1 MSLIVYRASAGSG
14 KTYTLALK
22 YISLALKSGS
32 KGFTHVLAVT
42 FTNKATGEM
51 KDRILEKLYGLSRG
65 LDANFLKDVKKITK
79 LGEQEIQRKST
90 EMLCYIMNDFD
101 HFRVETI
108 DSFFQS
114 LLTNLAFELG
124 LTRGFKVDLDDKRV
138 ISIAVERI
146 LRRID
151 QEEKNGLRRIVKE
164 SLIRSLEDGK
174 SWDIAKDL
182 KAFAGKNLFKSEY
195 VNNEKNI
202 TDLLNNGELR
212 KIKESILKSWSVLKD
227 EKEKALQFVEQWV
240 SDAEGDSSWKSVST
254 IKTFCKNVRENS
266 GNLTNAVADAIEDR
280 DALLKNPGCD
290 EALDEKAQ
298 QVSDCL
304 KKLVGFYGNREKTT
318 EKFKEKYG
326 EKYAEKYGCP
336 YNTCQLAVENL
347 DTLAFM
353 GAISEEIN
361 RIVLE
366 ENTTLLAKTPLLF
379 KNLVKDDIDQSFVF
393 ERAGTTFKHIMIDE
407 FQDTSRVQWNN
418 FEHLVKESKAQGEE
432 SLVVGDIK
440 QSIYRWRGGDW
451 NILHGFK
458 DKNDDTFVKNL
469 YTNYRSKPIV
479 VRFNNVFFTK
489 AAYIL
494 DQKENSWSVPA
505 NWLNEKDGYFVKA
518 DNSGKKVD
526 EKNIEFCN
534 LYNDT
539 TQHIKPQYDKPEF
552 INSGY
557 VRLQTFEKSI
567 TDEEIMAEVFD
578 KVVELK
584 QKYNLDFDKMKMLV
598 RTNNEGVK
606 LIDYFAKRCE
616 EEGVDIKLTSNEA
629 YLFNASPALNALIFA
644 MKRLL
649 APQDDLQRELF
660 ERYYNLLCEKAGKQ
674 AFFED
679 VKNDV
684 EALLQDNEALDEI
697 KRSPLYDLVMTMV
710 QKLRLHDLLV
720 KIDDKGKV
728 KDGLGQSAYLFSFLD
743 KVVDYLNDNSSD
755 LKEFL
760 DYWDETLSSQSITSN
775 SNDAI
780 EILTIHKAKGLAGHT
795 VLIPFAGFSFVKN
808 GRDGMIWC
816 NPKDMSDDSEVK
828 AQLSNL
834 GLIPIKTAASKKV
847 KNSDFKCFYDKEL
860 KQMTIDELNS
870 LYVAFTRAK
879 ENMFI
884 WSKEP
889 LKNSTEPN
897 AFMLINKF
905 IDDCQVPVEGS
916 EMNRVV
922 EFGQLEYCANEE
934 EKEGKEKRIVN
945 PFSEDLKPQKVDVMI
960 EQNNLLDLKFCQS
973 KKAANFL
980 FEAKD
985 PNDISEEEKKQAQQN
1000 HYIETGVLMHQM
1012 MSLINRAEDVDH
1024 AYQQMVYDGLI
1035 AEGDSQFLWL
1045 KKNLKDKI
1053 ATDKMVKSWFDGT
1066 YENFNEKTILL
1077 CDRKVDE
1084 KDPSKVEIERKTKR
1098 ADRVMVNKDKAIV
1111 VDYKFGNHEMHEAY
1125 EDQVRDYMKI
1135 VEKLLGL
1142 PTEGYLWYVY
1152 SNDKDVLPVPATK

>member
-51 KDRILEKLYGLSRG
+51 KDRILENLYGLSRG
-65 LDANFLKDVKKITK
+65 LDANFLEDVKEITK
-79 LGEQEIQRKST
+79 LSEQEIQRKST

-202 TDLLNNGELR
+202 TDLLNNGEMR

-240 SDAEGDSSWKSVST
+240 SGAEGDSSWKKQVVST
-254 IKTFCKNVRENS
+254 VKTFCGYVRDNS
-266 GNLTNAVADAIEDR
+266 SKDVSSSVRKAAEDK

-290 EALDEKAQ
+290 VALDKKAQ
-298 QVSDCL
+298 QVSDYL
-304 KKLVGFYGNREKTT
+304 EKLVDFYDN
-318 EKFKEKYG
+318 
-326 EKYAEKYGCP
+326 AEKYGRP
-336 YNTCQLAVENL
+336 YNTYQLAVENL

-361 RIVLE
+361 HIVLE

-393 ERAGTTFKHIMIDE
+393 ERAGITFKHIMIDE

-418 FEHLVKESKAQGEE
+418 FEHLVNESTAQGEE

-451 NILHGFK
+451 DILYGFE
-458 DKNDDTFVKNL
+458 DGNNTSVENL
-469 YTNYRSKPIV
+469 DTNYRSKPIV

-889 LKNSTEPN
+889 SKNSTEPN

-916 EMNRVV
+916 EKNRVV

-960 EQNNLLDLKFCQS
+960 EQNNVLDLQFCQS

-985 PNDISEEEKKQAQQN
+985 PNDISEEEKKQTQQN

-1035 AEGDSQFLWL
+1035 AEGDSQFLSL
-1045 KKNLKDKI
+1045 KRKLKEQI
-1053 ATDKMVKSWFDGT
+1053 ATDETVKTWFDGT

-1077 CDRKVDE
+1077 CKRN
-1084 KDPSKVEIERKTKR
+1084 SKR
-1098 ADRVMVNKDKAIV
+1098 ADRVMVSKDKAIV
-1111 VDYKFGNHEMHEAY
+1111 VDYKFGNHEKNEAY
-1125 EDQVRDYMKI
+1125 KAQVRDYMKI
-1135 VEKLLGL
+1135 VGQLLEL

-1152 SNDKDVLPVPATK
+1152 TNEVLPVPATK

>member
-51 KDRILEKLYGLSRG
+51 KDRILENLYGLSRG
-65 LDANFLKDVKKITK
+65 LDTNFLEDVKEITK
-79 LGEQEIQRKST
+79 LSEQEIQRKST

-202 TDLLNNGELR
+202 TDLLNNGEMR

-227 EKEKALQFVEQWV
+227 EKEKALQFVVQWV
-240 SDAEGDSSWKSVST
+240 SDAEGDSSWKKQVVST
-254 IKTFCKNVRENS
+254 VKTFCGYVRDNS
-266 GNLTNAVADAIEDR
+266 SKDVSSSVRKAAEDK

-290 EALDEKAQ
+290 EALDKKAQ
-298 QVSDCL
+298 QVSDYL
-304 KKLVGFYGNREKTT
+304 EKLVDFYDN
-318 EKFKEKYG
+318 
-326 EKYAEKYGCP
+326 AEKYGRP
-336 YNTCQLAVENL
+336 YNTYQLAVENL

-361 RIVLE
+361 HIVLE

-418 FEHLVKESKAQGEE
+418 FEHLVNESTAQGEE

-451 NILHGFK
+451 NILYGFE
-458 DKNDDTFVKNL
+458 DGNNTSVENL
-469 YTNYRSKPIV
+469 DTNYRSKPIV

-584 QKYNLDFDKMKMLV
+584 QKYNLDFDKIKMLV

-660 ERYYNLLCEKAGKQ
+660 ERYYNLLCEKAGKH

-697 KRSPLYDLVMTMV
+697 KRSPLYDLVMAMV

-834 GLIPIKTAASKKV
+834 GLIPIKTAASKKA

-1012 MSLINRAEDVDH
+1012 MSLINRAEDVDR

-1035 AEGDSQFLWL
+1035 AEGDSQFLSL
-1045 KKNLKDKI
+1045 KRELKEQI

-1077 CDRKVDE
+1077 EVKEDS
-1084 KDPSKVEIERKTKR
+1084 SKAKIERKTKR

-1111 VDYKFGNHEMHEAY
+1111 VDYKFGNHDEAY
-1125 EDQVRDYMKI
+1125 NVQVQEYMEI
-1135 VEKLLGL
+1135 IEKLLGL

-1152 SNDKDVLPVPATK
+1152 TNEVFPVPATK

>member
-212 KIKESILKSWSVLKD
+212 KIKESILKSWSILKD

-240 SDAEGDSSWKSVST
+240 SDAEGDSSWKKQVVST
-254 IKTFCKNVRENS
+254 VKTFCGYVRDNS
-266 GNLTNAVADAIEDR
+266 SKDVSSSVRKAAEDK

-290 EALDEKAQ
+290 EALDKKAQ
-298 QVSDCL
+298 QVSDYL
-304 KKLVGFYGNREKTT
+304 EKLVDFYDN
-318 EKFKEKYG
+318 
-326 EKYAEKYGCP
+326 AEKYGRP
-336 YNTCQLAVENL
+336 YNTYQLAVENL

-361 RIVLE
+361 HIVLE

-418 FEHLVKESKAQGEE
+418 FEHLVNESTAQGEE

-451 NILHGFK
+451 NILYGFE
-458 DKNDDTFVKNL
+458 DGNNTSVENL
-469 YTNYRSKPIV
+469 DTNYRSKPIV

-697 KRSPLYDLVMTMV
+697 KRSPLYDLVMAMV

-1012 MSLINRAEDVDH
+1012 MSLINRAEDVDR

-1035 AEGDSQFLWL
+1035 AEGDSQFLSL
-1045 KKNLKDKI
+1045 KRELKEQI

-1077 CDRKVDE
+1077 EVKEDS
-1084 KDPSKVEIERKTKR
+1084 SKAKIERKTKR

-1111 VDYKFGNHEMHEAY
+1111 VDYKFGNHDEAY
-1125 EDQVRDYMKI
+1125 NVQVQEYMEI
-1135 VEKLLGL
+1135 IEKLLGL

-1152 SNDKDVLPVPATK
+1152 TNEVFPVPATK

>member
-51 KDRILEKLYGLSRG
+51 KDRILENLYGLSRG
-65 LDANFLKDVKKITK
+65 LDANFLEDVKEITK
-79 LGEQEIQRKST
+79 LSEQEIQRKST

-182 KAFAGKNLFKSEY
+182 KVFAGKNLFKSEY

-202 TDLLNNGELR
+202 TDLLNNGGLR
-212 KIKESILKSWSVLKD
+212 KIKESIFKSWSVLKD
-227 EKEKALQFVEQWV
+227 EKEKALQFVEQWAN
-240 SDAEGDSSWKSVST
+240 DAEGDSSWKSVST
-254 IKTFCKNVRENS
+254 IKTFCGYVRKNK
-266 GNLTNAVADAIEDR
+266 GTLTSTVKKAAEDK

-290 EALDEKAQ
+290 EALDVKAQ
-298 QVSDCL
+298 QISDYL
-304 KKLVGFYGNREKTT
+304 EKLVDFYDNGER
-318 EKFKEKYG
+318 YG
-326 EKYAEKYGCP
+326 RP

-361 RIVLE
+361 HIVLE

-418 FEHLVKESKAQGEE
+418 FEHLVNESTAQGEE

-458 DKNDDTFVKNL
+458 DKKDDTFVKNL

-489 AAYIL
+489 AAHIL
-494 DQKENSWSVPA
+494 DQKENSWSVPT

-518 DNSGKKVD
+518 DNSSDGGND
-526 EKNIEFCN
+526 DNIEFCN

-557 VRLQTFEKSI
+557 VRLQTFENSI

-584 QKYNLDFDKMKMLV
+584 QKYNIDFDKMKMLV

-697 KRSPLYDLVMTMV
+697 KSSPLYDLVMTMV

-720 KIDDKGKV
+720 KIDKKGKV

-795 VLIPFAGFSFVKN
+795 VLIPFAGSSFVKS

-816 NPKDMSDDSEVK
+816 NPNDMSDDSEVK

-834 GLIPIKTAASKKV
+834 GLIPIKTAASTKV

-889 LKNSTEPN
+889 SKNSSEPN

-916 EMNRVV
+916 EKNRVV

-934 EKEGKEKRIVN
+934 DDKEKRIVN
-945 PFSEDLKPQKVDVMI
+945 PFSEDLKPPKVDVMI
-960 EQNNLLDLKFCQS
+960 EQNNLLDLQFCQS

-985 PNDISEEEKKQAQQN
+985 PNDISEEEKKQVQQN

-1012 MSLINRAEDVDH
+1012 MSLINRAEDVDR

-1035 AEGDSQFLWL
+1035 AEGDSQFLSL
-1045 KKNLKDKI
+1045 KRELKEQI

-1077 CDRKVDE
+1077 CKRN
-1084 KDPSKVEIERKTKR
+1084 SKR
-1098 ADRVMVNKDKAIV
+1098 ADRVMVSKDKAIV
-1111 VDYKFGNHEMHEAY
+1111 VDYKFGNHEKNEAY
-1125 EDQVRDYMKI
+1125 KAQVQEYMEI
-1135 VEKLLGL
+1135 IEKLLGL

-1152 SNDKDVLPVPATK
+1152 TNEVFPVPATK

>member
-65 LDANFLKDVKKITK
+65 LDADFLKDVKKITD
-79 LGEQEIQRKST
+79 LSEQEIQRKST

-151 QEEKNGLRRIVKE
+151 QEERNGLRRIVKE

-202 TDLLNNGELR
+202 TDLLNNGGLR
-212 KIKESILKSWSVLKD
+212 KIKESIFKSWSVLKD

-254 IKTFCKNVRENS
+254 VKTFCGYVRKNK
-266 GNLTNAVADAIEDR
+266 GTLTSTVKKAAEDK

-290 EALDEKAQ
+290 EALDVKAQ
-298 QVSDCL
+298 QISDYL
-304 KKLVGFYGNREKTT
+304 EKLVDFYDNGER
-318 EKFKEKYG
+318 YG
-326 EKYAEKYGCP
+326 RP
-336 YNTCQLAVENL
+336 YNTYQLAVENL

-418 FEHLVKESKAQGEE
+418 FEHLVNESTAQGEE

-451 NILHGFK
+451 NILYGFE
-458 DKNDDTFVKNL
+458 DGNNTSVENL
-469 YTNYRSKPIV
+469 DTNYRSKPIV

-518 DNSGKKVD
+518 DNSSDGGND
-526 EKNIEFCN
+526 DNIEFCN

-584 QKYNLDFDKMKMLV
+584 QKYHIGFRNMKMLV

-889 LKNSTEPN
+889 SKNSTEPN

-916 EMNRVV
+916 EKNRVV

-960 EQNNLLDLKFCQS
+960 EQNNVLDLQFCQS

-1000 HYIETGVLMHQM
+1000 HYIEIGVLMHQM
-1012 MSLINRAEDVDH
+1012 MSLINRTEDVDR

-1035 AEGDSQFLWL
+1035 AEGDSQFLSL
-1045 KKNLKDKI
+1045 KRELKEQI

-1077 CDRKVDE
+1077 EVKEDS
-1084 KDPSKVEIERKTKR
+1084 SKAKIERKTKR
-1098 ADRVMVNKDKAIV
+1098 ADRVMVSKDKAIV
-1111 VDYKFGNHEMHEAY
+1111 VDYKFGNHDEAY
-1125 EDQVRDYMKI
+1125 NVQVQEYMEI
-1135 VEKLLGL
+1135 IEKLLGL

-1152 SNDKDVLPVPATK
+1152 TKEVFPVPATK

>member
-65 LDANFLKDVKKITK
+65 LDADFLKDVKKITD
-79 LGEQEIQRKST
+79 LSEQEIQRKST

-202 TDLLNNGELR
+202 TDLLNNGGLR
-212 KIKESILKSWSVLKD
+212 KIKESIFKSWSVLKE
-227 EKEKALQFVEQWV
+227 EKEKALQFVEQWAN
-240 SDAEGDSSWKSVST
+240 DAEGDSSWKSVST
-254 IKTFCKNVRENS
+254 VKKFCGYVRGKKGS
-266 GNLTNAVADAIEDR
+266 LSNAVKKAAEDK

-290 EALDEKAQ
+290 VALDVKAQ
-298 QVSDCL
+298 QVSDYL
-304 KKLVGFYGNREKTT
+304 EKLVDFYDNGER
-318 EKFKEKYG
+318 YG
-326 EKYAEKYGCP
+326 RP

-361 RIVLE
+361 HIVLE

-418 FEHLVKESKAQGEE
+418 FEHLVNESTAQGEE

-451 NILHGFK
+451 NILYGFK
-458 DKNDDTFVKNL
+458 KDEKNTSVENL

-505 NWLNEKDGYFVKA
+505 NWLNEKDGYFVEA

-526 EKNIEFCN
+526 ENNIEFCN

-557 VRLQTFEKSI
+557 VRLQTFENSI

-578 KVVELK
+578 KVVELNE
-584 QKYNLDFDKMKMLV
+584 KYNIEFKNMKMLV

-889 LKNSTEPN
+889 SKNSTEPN

-916 EMNRVV
+916 EKNRVV

-960 EQNNLLDLKFCQS
+960 EQNNLLDLQFCQS

-1012 MSLINRAEDVDH
+1012 MSLINRAEDVDR

-1035 AEGDSQFLWL
+1035 AEGDSQFLFL
-1045 KKNLKDKI
+1045 KRKLKEQI

-1077 CDRKVDE
+1077 EVKEDS
-1084 KDPSKVEIERKTKR
+1084 SKAKIERKTKR
-1098 ADRVMVNKDKAIV
+1098 ADRVMVSKDKAIV
-1111 VDYKFGNHEMHEAY
+1111 VDYKFGNHDEAY
-1125 EDQVRDYMKI
+1125 NVQVQEYMEI

-1152 SNDKDVLPVPATK
+1152 TNEVFPVPATK

>member
-65 LDANFLKDVKKITK
+65 LDANFLEDVKEITD
-79 LGEQEIQRKST
+79 LSEQEIQRKST

-202 TDLLNNGELR
+202 TDLLNNGDLR
-212 KIKESILKSWSVLKD
+212 KIKESIFKSRSVLKD
-227 EKEKALQFVEQWV
+227 EKEKSLQFVEQWV
-240 SDAEGDSSWKSVST
+240 SDAEGDSSWKSVSEV
-254 IKTFCKNVRENS
+254 KTFCGYVRGKKGTLS
-266 GNLTNAVADAIEDR
+266 NAVKKAAEDK

-290 EALDEKAQ
+290 VALDEKAQ
-298 QVSDCL
+298 QVSDHL
-304 KKLVGFYGNREKTT
+304 EKLVDFYDNG
-318 EKFKEKYG
+318 EKYG
-326 EKYAEKYGCP
+326 RP
-336 YNTCQLAVENL
+336 YNTYQLAVENL

-418 FEHLVKESKAQGEE
+418 FEHLVNESTAQGEE

-451 NILHGFK
+451 NILYGFE
-458 DKNDDTFVKNL
+458 DGNNTSVENL
-469 YTNYRSKPIV
+469 DTNYRSKPIV

-518 DNSGKKVD
+518 DNSSDGGND
-526 EKNIEFCN
+526 DNIEFCN

-578 KVVELK
+578 KVVELNE
-584 QKYNLDFDKMKMLV
+584 KYNINFDKMKMLV

-889 LKNSTEPN
+889 SKNSTEPN

-916 EMNRVV
+916 EKNRVV

-960 EQNNLLDLKFCQS
+960 EQNNVLDLQFCQS

-1035 AEGDSQFLWL
+1035 AEGDSQFLSL
-1045 KKNLKDKI
+1045 KRKLKEQI
-1053 ATDKMVKSWFDGT
+1053 ATDETVKTWFDGT

-1077 CDRKVDE
+1077 CKRN
-1084 KDPSKVEIERKTKR
+1084 SKR
-1098 ADRVMVNKDKAIV
+1098 ADRVMVSKDKAIV
-1111 VDYKFGNHEMHEAY
+1111 VDYKFGNHEKNEAY
-1125 EDQVRDYMKI
+1125 KAQVRDYMKI
-1135 VEKLLGL
+1135 VGQLLEL

-1152 SNDKDVLPVPATK
+1152 TNEVLPVPATK

>member
-51 KDRILEKLYGLSRG
+51 KDRILENLYGLSRR
-65 LDANFLKDVKKITK
+65 LDANFLEDVKEITK
-79 LGEQEIQRKST
+79 LSEQEIQRKST

-202 TDLLNNGELR
+202 TDLLNNGDLR

-240 SDAEGDSSWKSVST
+240 SDAEGDSSWKKQVVST
-254 IKTFCKNVRENS
+254 VKTFCGYVRENS
-266 GNLTNAVADAIEDR
+266 SKGVSGGVKKAAEDK

-290 EALDEKAQ
+290 EVLDEKAR
-298 QVSDCL
+298 QVSDYL
-304 KKLVGFYGNREKTT
+304 DKLVDFYDNG
-318 EKFKEKYG
+318 EKYG
-326 EKYAEKYGCP
+326 HP
-336 YNTCQLAVENL
+336 YNTYQLAVENL

-458 DKNDDTFVKNL
+458 DKKDDTFVKNL

-505 NWLNEKDGYFVKA
+505 NWLNEKDGYFVEA
-518 DNSGKKVD
+518 DNSSDGGND
-526 EKNIEFCN
+526 DNIEFCN

-584 QKYNLDFDKMKMLV
+584 QKYHIGFRNMKMLV

-985 PNDISEEEKKQAQQN
+985 PNDISEEGKKQAQQN

-1035 AEGDSQFLWL
+1035 AEGDSQFLFL
-1045 KKNLKDKI
+1045 KRKLKEQI

-1077 CDRKVDE
+1077 EVKEDS
-1084 KDPSKVEIERKTKR
+1084 SKAKIERKTKR
-1098 ADRVMVNKDKAIV
+1098 ADRVMVSKDKAIV
-1111 VDYKFGNHEMHEAY
+1111 VDYKFGNHDEAY
-1125 EDQVRDYMKI
+1125 NVQVQEYMEI

-1152 SNDKDVLPVPATK
+1152 TNEVFPVPATK

>member
-65 LDANFLKDVKKITK
+65 LDANFLEDVKEITD
-79 LGEQEIQRKST
+79 LSEQEIQRKST

-202 TDLLNNGELR
+202 TDLLNNGDLR
-212 KIKESILKSWSVLKD
+212 KIKESIFKSWSVLKD
-227 EKEKALQFVEQWV
+227 EKEKSLQFVEQWV
-240 SDAEGDSSWKSVST
+240 SDAEGDSSWKKQVVST
-254 IKTFCKNVRENS
+254 VKTFCGYVRGKKGTLS
-266 GNLTNAVADAIEDR
+266 NAVKKAAEDK

-290 EALDEKAQ
+290 VALDEKAQ
-298 QVSDCL
+298 QVSDHL
-304 KKLVGFYGNREKTT
+304 EKLVDFYDNG
-318 EKFKEKYG
+318 EKYG
-326 EKYAEKYGCP
+326 RP
-336 YNTCQLAVENL
+336 YNTYQLAVENL

-418 FEHLVKESKAQGEE
+418 FEHLIKESKAQGEE

-458 DKNDDTFVKNL
+458 RDKKEDTFVENL

-505 NWLNEKDGYFVKA
+505 NWLNENDGYFVEA
-518 DNSGKKVD
+518 DNSSDGGND
-526 EKNIEFCN
+526 DNIEFCN

-539 TQHIKPQYDKPEF
+539 AQHIKPQYDKPEF

-584 QKYNLDFDKMKMLV
+584 QKYHIGFRNMKMLV

-720 KIDDKGKV
+720 KIDDKDKGKV

-816 NPKDMSDDSEVK
+816 NPKDMSDDPEVK

-960 EQNNLLDLKFCQS
+960 EQNNVLDLQFCQS

-1012 MSLINRAEDVDH
+1012 MSLINRAEDVDR

-1035 AEGDSQFLWL
+1035 AEGDSQFLSLKRNL
-1045 KKNLKDKI
+1045 KKQM
-1053 ATDKMVKSWFDGT
+1053 ATDKTVKSWFDGT

-1077 CDRKVDE
+1077 CDRQVDE
-1084 KDPSKVEIERKTKR
+1084 KDSQKEKIERTSQR
-1098 ADRVMVNKDKAIV
+1098 ADRVMVSKDKAIV
-1111 VDYKFGNHEMHEAY
+1111 VDYKFGKNKMPEAY
-1125 EDQVRDYMKI
+1125 EKQVRGYMKI
-1135 VEKLLGL
+1135 VGQLLGL

-1152 SNDKDVLPVPATK
+1152 TNEVLPVSATK

>member
-51 KDRILEKLYGLSRG
+51 KDRILENLYGLSRG
-65 LDANFLKDVKKITK
+65 LDANFLEDVKEITK
-79 LGEQEIQRKST
+79 LSEQEIQRKST

-202 TDLLNNGELR
+202 TDLLNNGGLR
-212 KIKESILKSWSVLKD
+212 KIKESIFKSWSVLKD
-227 EKEKALQFVEQWV
+227 EKEKALQFVEQWAN
-240 SDAEGDSSWKSVST
+240 DAEGDSSWKSVST
-254 IKTFCKNVRENS
+254 VKTFCGYVRENS
-266 GNLTNAVADAIEDR
+266 SKDVSGRVKKAAEDK

-290 EALDEKAQ
+290 VALDVKAQ
-298 QVSDCL
+298 QVSDYL
-304 KKLVGFYGNREKTT
+304 EKLVDFYDNGER
-318 EKFKEKYG
+318 YG
-326 EKYAEKYGCP
+326 RP

-361 RIVLE
+361 HIVLE

-418 FEHLVKESKAQGEE
+418 FEHLVNESTAQGEE

-458 DKNDDTFVKNL
+458 DKKDDTFVKNL

-505 NWLNEKDGYFVKA
+505 NWLNEKDGYFVEA

-578 KVVELK
+578 KVVELNE
-584 QKYNLDFDKMKMLV
+584 KYNIDFKNMKMLV

-697 KRSPLYDLVMTMV
+697 KSSPLYDLVMTMV

-720 KIDDKGKV
+720 KIDEESKAA

-780 EILTIHKAKGLAGHT
+780 EILTIHKAKGLAEHT
-795 VLIPFAGFSFVKN
+795 ILIPFAGFSFVKS

-816 NPKDMSDDSEVK
+816 NPKEMSDDSDVK

-834 GLIPIKTAASKKV
+834 GLIPIKTAASTKV
-847 KNSDFKCFYDKEL
+847 KNSDFKCFYDEEL
-860 KQMTIDELNS
+860 KQMTIDGLNT

-889 LKNSTEPN
+889 SKNSEEPN

-916 EMNRVV
+916 EKNRVV
-922 EFGQLEYCANEE
+922 EFGQLEYCVND
-934 EKEGKEKRIVN
+934 GKEKRIVN
-945 PFSEDLKPQKVDVMI
+945 PFSEDLKPQIVDVMI
-960 EQNNLLDLKFCQS
+960 EQNNLLDLQFCQS

-1012 MSLINRAEDVDH
+1012 MSLINRAEDVDR

-1035 AEGDSQFLWL
+1035 AEGDSQFLSL
-1045 KKNLKDKI
+1045 KRELKEQI

-1077 CDRKVDE
+1077 CKRN
-1084 KDPSKVEIERKTKR
+1084 PKR
-1098 ADRVMVNKDKAIV
+1098 ADRVMVSKDKAIV
-1111 VDYKFGNHEMHEAY
+1111 VDYKFGKNKMPEAY
-1125 EDQVRDYMKI
+1125 EKQVREYMEI

-1152 SNDKDVLPVPATK
+1152 TNEVFPVPATK

>member
-51 KDRILEKLYGLSRG
+51 KDRILENLYGLSRG
-65 LDANFLKDVKKITK
+65 LDTNFLEDVKEITK
-79 LGEQEIQRKST
+79 LSEQEIQRKST

-202 TDLLNNGELR
+202 TDLLNNGEMR

-227 EKEKALQFVEQWV
+227 EKEKVLQFVEQWV
-240 SDAEGDSSWKSVST
+240 SDAEGDSSWKKQVVST
-254 IKTFCKNVRENS
+254 VKTFCGYVRDNS
-266 GNLTNAVADAIEDR
+266 SKDVSSSVRKAAEDK

-290 EALDEKAQ
+290 EALDKKAQ
-298 QVSDCL
+298 QVSDYL
-304 KKLVGFYGNREKTT
+304 EKLVDFYDN
-318 EKFKEKYG
+318 
-326 EKYAEKYGCP
+326 AEKYGRP
-336 YNTCQLAVENL
+336 YNTYQLAVENL

-361 RIVLE
+361 HIVLE

-418 FEHLVKESKAQGEE
+418 FEHLVNESTAQGEE

-451 NILHGFK
+451 NILYGFE
-458 DKNDDTFVKNL
+458 DGNNTSVENL
-469 YTNYRSKPIV
+469 DTNYRSKPIV

-584 QKYNLDFDKMKMLV
+584 QKYNLDFDKIKMLV

-660 ERYYNLLCEKAGKQ
+660 ERYYNLLCEKAGKH

-697 KRSPLYDLVMTMV
+697 KRSPLYDLVMAMV

-834 GLIPIKTAASKKV
+834 GLIPIKTAASKKA

-1012 MSLINRAEDVDH
+1012 MSLINRAEDVDR

-1035 AEGDSQFLWL
+1035 AEGDSQFLSL
-1045 KKNLKDKI
+1045 KRELKEQI

-1077 CDRKVDE
+1077 EVKEDS
-1084 KDPSKVEIERKTKR
+1084 SKAKIERKTKR

-1111 VDYKFGNHEMHEAY
+1111 VDYKFGNHDEAY
-1125 EDQVRDYMKI
+1125 NVQVQEYMEI
-1135 VEKLLGL
+1135 IEKLLGL

-1152 SNDKDVLPVPATK
+1152 TNEVFPVPATK

>member
-51 KDRILEKLYGLSRG
+51 KDRILENLYGLSRG
-65 LDANFLKDVKKITK
+65 LDANFLEDVKEITK
-79 LGEQEIQRKST
+79 LSEQEIQRKST

-202 TDLLNNGELR
+202 TDLLNNGEMR

-240 SDAEGDSSWKSVST
+240 SDAEGDSSWKKQVVST
-254 IKTFCKNVRENS
+254 VKTFCGYVRDNS
-266 GNLTNAVADAIEDR
+266 SKDVSSSVRKAAEDK

-290 EALDEKAQ
+290 EALDKKAQ
-298 QVSDCL
+298 QVSDYL
-304 KKLVGFYGNREKTT
+304 EKLVDFYDNG
-318 EKFKEKYG
+318 EKYG
-326 EKYAEKYGCP
+326 RP
-336 YNTCQLAVENL
+336 YNTYQLAVENL

-418 FEHLVKESKAQGEE
+418 FEHLIKESKAQGEE

-458 DKNDDTFVKNL
+458 RDKKEDTFVENL

-518 DNSGKKVD
+518 DNSSDGGND
-526 EKNIEFCN
+526 DNIEFCN

-584 QKYNLDFDKMKMLV
+584 QKYHIGFRNMKMLV

-743 KVVDYLNDNSSD
+743 KVVDYLNENSSD

-860 KQMTIDELNS
+860 KQMAIDELNS

-889 LKNSTEPN
+889 SKNSTEPN

-960 EQNNLLDLKFCQS
+960 EQNNVLDLQFCQS

-1000 HYIETGVLMHQM
+1000 HYIEIGVLMHQM
-1012 MSLINRAEDVDH
+1012 MSLINRTEDVDR

-1035 AEGDSQFLWL
+1035 AEGDSQFLSL
-1045 KKNLKDKI
+1045 KRKLKEQI
-1053 ATDKMVKSWFDGT
+1053 ATDETVKTWFDGT

-1077 CDRKVDE
+1077 CKRN
-1084 KDPSKVEIERKTKR
+1084 SKR
-1098 ADRVMVNKDKAIV
+1098 ADRVMVSKDKAIV
-1111 VDYKFGNHEMHEAY
+1111 VDYKFGNHEKNEAY
-1125 EDQVRDYMKI
+1125 KAQVRDYMKI
-1135 VEKLLGL
+1135 VGQLLEL
-1142 PTEGYLWYVY
+1142 PTEGHLWYVY
-1152 SNDKDVLPVPATK
+1152 TNEVLPVPATK